1 MKKLFRNYLINL
13 AALLLASMI
22 IPGLVFEGGFTS
34 YLYASGVFMVINM
47 LVVPLLKV
55 MFLPLNLLTLGV
67 FSWIVNVL
75 ALYLLTKIVPELN
88 LIPFEFYG
96 ANLAG
101 IIVPPMHL
109 NVLMVA
115 IVASFVIG
123 FTSHFLSWLMK

>member
-13 AALLLASMI
+13 TSLVLATLI
-22 IPGLVFEGGFTS
+22 IPGLVFKGGVNS
-34 YLYASGVFMVINM
+34 LLYAAGIFMVINM
-47 LVVPLLKV
+47 LVVPLLKI

-67 FSWIVNVL
+67 FSWVVNVL
-75 ALYLLTKIVPELN
+75 ALYLLTKIVPELS
-88 LIPFEFYG
+88 IVPFTFQG

-101 IIVPPMHL
+101 IIVPPINL

-123 FTSHFLSWLMK
+123 FTSHFLSWLIK